1 MPAIPADEAVRRIA
15 ACGAAGVE
23 FWEPHLR
30 LPDPAPVRAAL
41 ADAGLGVALVS
52 GYYNFTDPATAEA
65 SLTHARAVIAR
76 ARAVGAM
83 GLRIFTGKRRGGDA
97 DAATWA
103 RCAGMLATLCDE
115 APELAFAA
123 ELHDWNLMDTADN
136 ALRLVDAVA
145 RPNFGLILHAERL
158 MPTPAAGIARLGAAI
173 RHVHVRTD
181 ATGMPDPAMPW
192 PEIIAAL
199 RGIGY
204 AGWLS
209 VEHFA
214 PQPDACVPR
223 AVAALRTLLV

>member
-1 MPAIPADEAVRRIA
+1 MPAVPADEAVRRIA
-15 ACGAAGVE
+15 TCGADGVE

-30 LPDPAPVRAAL
+30 FDDHATVRAAL

-52 GYYNFTDPATAEA
+52 GYYNFTDPATADA
-65 SLTHARAVIAR
+65 SLAHARAVVAR

-83 GLRIFTGKRRGGDA
+83 GLRIFTGKQRGGDA

-103 RCAGMLATLCDE
+103 ACAGMLATLCDG

-158 MPTPAAGIARLGAAI
+158 MPAAAAGIARLGPAI

-181 ATGMPDPAMPW
+181 ANGLPEPALPW
-192 PEIIAAL
+192 PAIIDAL

-214 PQPDACVPR
+214 PAPDVCVPR
-223 AVAALRTLLV
+223 AVADLRTLLA